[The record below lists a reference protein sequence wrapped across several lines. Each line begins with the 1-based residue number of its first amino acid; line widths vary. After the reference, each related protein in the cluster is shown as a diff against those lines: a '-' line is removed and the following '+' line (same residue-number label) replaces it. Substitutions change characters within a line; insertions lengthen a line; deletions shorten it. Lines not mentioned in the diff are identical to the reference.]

1 MSEEEKST
9 EKLILDA
16 ARKVF
21 LEKGFDGARMQNIA
35 DEAGINKALVHYYFR
50 SKEKLF
56 DAIFLEV
63 FSGFFP
69 KVSEIMFSDIV
80 FEKKIEL
87 FVDKY
92 IDMLTANPFLPIFM
106 LHEMHRNPE
115 KVVQLMKKTGLNPGK
130 YIGQLAVN
138 IPGQSETIDMRHFIV
153 NLLGLCVF
161 PFVARPIITGMLFN
175 NDDKEMA
182 KFLSQRKAIV
192 TEVLIKS
199 IKAT

>member
-1 MSEEEKST
+1 MTEEERST
-9 EKLILDA
+9 EKIILDA

-92 IDMLTANPFLPIFM
+92 IDMLSANPFLPIFM
-106 LHEMHRNPE
+106 LHEMHRNPD
-115 KVVQLMKKTGLNPGK
+115 KIVMLMKKTGLNPRK
-130 YIGQLAVN
+130 YIGQLV
-138 IPGQSETIDMRHFIV
+138 ISVPGQPDAIDMRHFIV
-153 NLLGLCVF
+153 NMLGLCVF
-161 PFVARPIITGMLFN
+161 PFVAKPILKGMIFN
-175 NDDKEMA
+175 NDNNEMEIFF
-182 KFLSQRKAIV
+182 KSRKAIV
-192 TEVLIKS
+192 TQVLINS
-199 IKAT
+199 IKTK

>member
-1 MSEEEKST
+1 
-9 EKLILDA
+9 
-16 ARKVF
+16 
-21 LEKGFDGARMQNIA
+21 
-35 DEAGINKALVHYYFR
+35 
-50 SKEKLF
+50 
-56 DAIFLEV
+56 
-63 FSGFFP
+63 
-69 KVSEIMFSDIV
+69 
-80 FEKKIEL
+80 
-87 FVDKY
+87 
-92 IDMLTANPFLPIFM
+92 M